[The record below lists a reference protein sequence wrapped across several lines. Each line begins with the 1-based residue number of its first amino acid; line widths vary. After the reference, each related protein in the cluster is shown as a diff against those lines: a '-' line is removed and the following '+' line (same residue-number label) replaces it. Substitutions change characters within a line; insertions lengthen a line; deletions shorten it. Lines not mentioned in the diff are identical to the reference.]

1 MNIWQRAKPSDDRS
15 SVSCDLLQSAITEA
29 VKKVDHGCEAFAG
42 VVIKRETPK
51 SRLDAN
57 WAVQGVR
64 FGRADRDKAGQAL
77 ATIVEQAQRYFSLAE
92 DDPGA
97 HESPVSKSKPSIRRR

>member
-1 MNIWQRAKPSDDRS
+1 MNIWQRTKPSDDRS
-15 SVSCDLLQSAITEA
+15 SVSRDLLQAAITEA
-29 VKKVDHGCEAFAG
+29 VKKADHGCEAFAG

-57 WAVQGVR
+57 WAVRGVR

-77 ATIVEQAQRYFSLAE
+77 VTIVEWAQGYISLAE
-92 DDPGA
+92 DDPDPA
-97 HESPVSKSKPSIRRR
+97 KSPASKSRRSIRRR

>member
-15 SVSCDLLQSAITEA
+15 SVSRDLLQSAITEA
-29 VKKVDHGCEAFAG
+29 VKKADHDCEAFAG

-51 SRLDAN
+51 SRLDTN

-77 ATIVEQAQRYFSLAE
+77 ETIVERAQRYFSLAE
-92 DDPGA
+92 DDPDPSKNPA
-97 HESPVSKSKPSIRRR
+97 SKSRRSIRRR